1 MRKVVLTGIAA
12 LVLVGACAQKD
23 KVVTR
28 IGSDKI
34 TVAMVE
40 ERLKE
45 ASQGYREYL
54 ETSAGKKQFLDLMVR
69 ERIVMENAD
78 RAGFKRNKDYV
89 KSLEDFKKEQA
100 RRLKD
105 YEENL
110 LMELYIRDLH
120 EKQIKATDAEAK
132 KYYDDHIKEF
142 QRPVEVKVRH
152 ILLAT
157 RQEAEAALQRVKKGE
172 DFSSVARQISTD
184 PVSAPTGG
192 EIGPF
197 RKGDLV
203 PEFEAAVFPLKNGQI
218 SDIVE
223 TQFGFHVI
231 KKTGEKALPAKTLE
245 QSEGE
250 IRRIVEK
257 TKFDA
262 WLEAE
267 KKRYNI
273 RVDYDML
280 KYVSAA
286 ADDGKAGVAPEANP
300 AEQKPVQEIKK

>member
-1 MRKVVLTGIAA
+1 MKKIVLAGIAA
-12 LVLVGACAQKD
+12 LVLVGACAKKD

-34 TVAMVE
+34 TIAMVE

-69 ERIVMENAD
+69 ERIVMENAG
-78 RAGFKRNKDYV
+78 RAGFKRNKDYT

-100 RRLKD
+100 KRLRD

-120 EKQIKATDAEAK
+120 EKQIKATDAEVQ
-132 KYYDDHIKEF
+132 KYYQDHIKEF
-142 QRPVEVKVRH
+142 QRPVEVKARH
-152 ILLAT
+152 ILLPT
-157 RQEAEAALQRVKKGE
+157 RQEADAALQRVKKGE
-172 DFSSVARQISTD
+172 DFSNVARQISTD
-184 PVSAPTGG
+184 PVSASTGG

-203 PEFEAAVFPLKNGQI
+203 PEFEDAVFALKNGQV
-218 SDIVE
+218 SGVVE

-231 KKTGEKALPAKTLE
+231 KKTAEKVLPSKTVE

-262 WLEAE
+262 WLEGE

-273 RVDYDML
+273 CVDYDML

-286 ADDGKAGVAPEANP
+286 ADAGAQPENNP